1 MDKVPTM
8 HEINLPI
15 STAKITSL
23 LLLGSI
29 GYYSFHKGELVL

>member
-8 HEINLPI
+8 HEINFPI

-23 LLLGSI
+23 LLLGSK